1 MGTVT
6 VDPVFGNSK
15 CPQSTWTWATMPS
28 DDERDSKAT
37 KLKDRDG
44 FFAWKRTMRLV
55 AMDKGDVYG
64 IFDEDGTKG
73 TYAAIPV
80 GAGGAATKRK
90 WSDAFRLTRHTVH
103 GIQRLMHHWVYFYT
117 QTKYP

>member
-1 MGTVT
+1 
-6 VDPVFGNSK
+6 
-15 CPQSTWTWATMPS
+15 MPS

-80 GAGGAATKRK
+80 GAGGAVSQTSRVHFSMPFYFQTK
-90 WSDAFRLTRHTVH
+90 WSTVDHRRATRTIRNFVVKLC
-103 GIQRLMHHWVYFYT
+103 G
-117 QTKYP
+117 

>member
-1 MGTVT
+1 
-6 VDPVFGNSK
+6 
-15 CPQSTWTWATMPS
+15 MPS

-90 WSDAFRLTRHTVH
+90 WSEVSMQLIGTIGKKIDNSTLQDIWSREYER
-103 GIQRLMHHWVYFYT
+103 IQAQGAGPPD
-117 QTKYP
+117 QTPCS